1 MPEEIVKRKRGRP
14 RKNPLPEGE
23 VTEPKKRGRPRIHP
37 LPDPNEPVVP
47 KKRGRPRKNPL
58 PEGEVAESRE
68 PKKRGRPRKGSKF
81 AEHMANLEIPMAA
94 PREMR
99 MCKYIVTAYT
109 VDPGTPPQGEPDIR
123 VEVEATTPSVAM
135 TQMMKQY
142 GCSRYFYLRTED
154 ITPTTPH
161 KRRSKTAIGDNEETT
176 DGPSQPDN

>member
-58 PEGEVAESRE
+58 PEGEVAE

-123 VEVEATTPSVAM
+123 IEVEATTPSGAM
-135 TQMMKQY
+135 TQMMKRY
-142 GCSRYFYLRTED
+142 GCSRYFYVRTED
-154 ITPTTPH
+154 ITPVVPR
-161 KRRSKTAIGDNEETT
+161 KRRSKDDEAVEEEPEEEVTE
-176 DGPSQPDN
+176 